1 MWISKKEYE
10 KLKWNEERL
19 MKDNRIL
26 REKMQNYEI
35 GENQSRKAMRELRDE
50 KQRLE
55 EALKTQKITLNNIT
69 KDNTILLT
77 NNQVLLEWIN
87 KIINEVGVYNVETR
101 QTIRIPI
108 YKNPIRA
115 IGGRYEDVIKEI
127 PNFLKQEEIIIPEIK
142 FITMKGGRE

>member
-1 MWISKKEYE
+1 MWISKKEYK
-10 KLKWNEERL
+10 KLKWNEEHL

-35 GENQSRKAMRELRDE
+35 GEEQSRKASRELRDE

-108 YKNPIRA
+108 YKNTIKA

>member
-35 GENQSRKAMRELRDE
+35 GEDQSRKAMRELRDE

-55 EALKTQKITLNNIT
+55 ETLKTQKITLNNIT

-77 NNQVLLEWIN
+77 NNKVLLEWIN

-108 YKNPIRA
+108 YKSPIRA

>member
-1 MWISKKEYE
+1 MWISKKEYK
-10 KLKWNEERL
+10 KLKWNEEHL

-35 GENQSRKAMRELRDE
+35 GEDQSRKAIRELRDE

-108 YKNPIRA
+108 YKNTIKA
-115 IGGRYEDVIKEI
+115 IGGRYKDVIKEI